1 MTVFRCRMS
10 IISRLF
16 LGLLLVSALLS
27 LVPGG
32 DVYGAE
38 PRVVRVEPVVRDGRL
53 EIDADIEFE
62 LNQQLRDAAQRGVP
76 LYFTADITMTRE
88 RWWWFDKSLVD
99 TSRTWRV
106 VYNALTRQ
114 WRAGV
119 GELSFPVASLDD
131 AMSVIR
137 HIRNWPVA
145 DAGDFDEG
153 VLYGGQL
160 RLRLDTSLLP
170 RPFQVNALNSS
181 SWAQGTPWTDFSFTL
196 SSKEKDPS

>member
-1 MTVFRCRMS
+1 MS

-16 LGLLLVSALLS
+16 LGLLLVSALHS
-27 LVPGG
+27 FAPGG
-32 DVYGAE
+32 EAHAAE
-38 PRVVRVEPVVRDGRL
+38 PRVTRVDPVVRDGKL

-62 LNQQLRDAAQRGVP
+62 LNQQLREAAQRGVP
-76 LYFTADITMTRE
+76 LYFTADLTITRE
-88 RWWWFDKSLVD
+88 RWYWFDKSVVD

-137 HIRNWPVA
+137 HIRSWRVA
-145 DAGDFDEG
+145 DARDLDKG
-153 VLYGGQL
+153 VVYGGQL

-181 SWAQGTPWTDFSFTL
+181 SWAQGTPWMDFSFMLGDQET
-196 SSKEKDPS
+196 DPK

>member
-1 MTVFRCRMS
+1 MS
-10 IISRLF
+10 IIPRLF

-27 LVPGG
+27 FVPGG
-32 DVYGAE
+32 EAHGAE
-38 PRVVRVEPVVRDGRL
+38 AKVTEVRPAVRDGKL

-62 LNQQLRDAAQRGVP
+62 LNSQLREAAQRGVP
-76 LYFTADITMTRE
+76 LYLTADLTITRE

-99 TSRTWRV
+99 TSRTWRII
-106 VYNALTRQ
+106 YNALTRQ
-114 WRAGV
+114 WRVGV
-119 GELSFPVASLDD
+119 GELTFPVASLDD
-131 AMSVIR
+131 AMGVIR

-145 DAGDFDEG
+145 DAGDFDAD

-181 SWAQGTPWTDFSFTL
+181 SWVQATPWMDFTFVL
-196 SSKEKDPS
+196 SDKEKDPS

>member
-1 MTVFRCRMS
+1 MS

-27 LVPGG
+27 FAPGG
-32 DVYGAE
+32 QAHASE
-38 PRVVRVEPVVRDGRL
+38 PRVTRVEPVLRNGNL

-76 LYFTADITMTRE
+76 LYFTADVTITRE
-88 RWWWFDKSLVD
+88 RWYWFDKSLVD

-137 HIRNWPVA
+137 HIRNWRVA
-145 DAGDFDEG
+145 DAGDFDSG
-153 VLYGGQL
+153 VEYGGQL

-181 SWAQGTPWTDFSFTL
+181 SWAQATPWMDFSFML
-196 SSKEKDPS
+196 DDKEKDPS

>member
-1 MTVFRCRMS
+1 MS

-27 LVPGG
+27 TAPGG
-32 DVYGAE
+32 LAHASE
-38 PRVVRVEPVVRDGRL
+38 PRVTRVDPVVRGGNL

-76 LYFTADITMTRE
+76 LYFTADLTITRE
-88 RWWWFDKSLVD
+88 RWYWFDKTVVD

-137 HIRNWPVA
+137 HIRNWRVA
-145 DAGDFDEG
+145 DARELDVG
-153 VLYGGQL
+153 VEYDGQL

-181 SWAQGTPWTDFSFTL
+181 SWAQATPWMDFSFML
-196 SSKEKDPS
+196 GDKEKDPS

>member
-1 MTVFRCRMS
+1 M
-10 IISRLF
+10 ISRLI
-16 LGLLLVSALLS
+16 LGLLLVSALVS
-27 LVPGG
+27 IAPGG
-32 DVYGAE
+32 AAHASE
-38 PRVVRVEPVVRDGRL
+38 PRVARVEPVIREGNL

-76 LYFTADITMTRE
+76 LYFTADLTITRE
-88 RWWWFDKSLVD
+88 RWYWFDASLVD

-137 HIRNWPVA
+137 HIRNWRVA
-145 DAGDFDEG
+145 DAADFDEG
-153 VLYGGQL
+153 VVYGGQL

-181 SWAQGTPWTDFSFTL
+181 SWAQGTPWMDFSFRL
-196 SSKEKDPS
+196 GDKEKNPK